1 MKSLAAASEEEVLKY
16 WQGLGY
22 YSRARNLHAAA
33 RSMKGGKFPGS
44 YEEVQAL
51 KGVGDYT
58 AAAICSLAYGMPY
71 AVVDGN
77 VYRVLARYFGIDAP
91 IDSGKGKKLFAG
103 LADEMLDKKRPA
115 EYNQAIM
122 DFGALQCVPR
132 DPACNVCPLAESC
145 AARAEGKVAQL
156 PVKQHKTQ
164 TVNRYFN
171 YLYVRMGEDILLHK
185 RTGDDI
191 WKNLYE
197 LPLIEADH
205 DMQETELLASGA
217 FRALF
222 AEGETP
228 LVRVMQRGVKHVLS
242 HRVIYAD
249 LSECYHALHQ
259 EAKSRQYLQKAY
271 ALRDSTFLEENMSQ
285 LSYFSAKYGMKEKEL
300 MITRLEQA
308 QLEERAKALER
319 RIFLGIVISA
329 LLFVLFLL
337 LYARQRQ
344 KVKIA
349 RLAQAAGEKEQQ
361 FLTLQKETERRLTQ
375 RYIEGL
381 ESERTR
387 IATELH
393 DDVCNSLLALS
404 MDVRTSEVA
413 ASGRLD
419 RQLDLLE
426 KARQRVRHISH
437 ELMPPVFQYATL
449 NEMLSDYV
457 NHLQKKGYT
466 DVCIH
471 QHGAMVRVLFRGFE
485 TEADARKKMQT
496 LQGIPDFQGAWIL
509 ELK

>member
-1 MKSLAAASEEEVLKY
+1 MNHIFTQTLQEWYAVNKRDLPWRHTQDPYLIWISEIILQQTRVAQGYDYFVRFVSRFPDVKSLAAASEEEVLKY

-33 RSMKGGKFPGS
+33 RSMKGGKFPGT
-44 YEEVQAL
+44 YEEVRAL

-77 VYRVLARYFGIDAP
+77 VYRVLARYFGIDTP
-91 IDSGKGKKLFAG
+91 IDSGKGKKLFTG

-115 EYNQAIM
+115 DYNQAIM

-164 TVNRYFN
+164 TANRYFN

-197 LPLIEADH
+197 LPLIEVDH

-242 HRVIYAD
+242 HRVIYANFYGVELPQNSRSFSGYTRIKIAD
-249 LSECYHALHQ
+249 LEN
-259 EAKSRQYLQKAY
+259 Y
-271 ALRDSTFLEENMSQ
+271 ALPRLVHAFLENQ
-285 LSYFSAKYGMKEKEL
+285 L
-300 MITRLEQA
+300 
-308 QLEERAKALER
+308 
-319 RIFLGIVISA
+319 
-329 LLFVLFLL
+329 
-337 LYARQRQ
+337 
-344 KVKIA
+344 
-349 RLAQAAGEKEQQ
+349 
-361 FLTLQKETERRLTQ
+361 
-375 RYIEGL
+375 
-381 ESERTR
+381 
-387 IATELH
+387 
-393 DDVCNSLLALS
+393 
-404 MDVRTSEVA
+404 
-413 ASGRLD
+413 
-419 RQLDLLE
+419 
-426 KARQRVRHISH
+426 
-437 ELMPPVFQYATL
+437 
-449 NEMLSDYV
+449 
-457 NHLQKKGYT
+457 
-466 DVCIH
+466 
-471 QHGAMVRVLFRGFE
+471 
-485 TEADARKKMQT
+485 
-496 LQGIPDFQGAWIL
+496 
-509 ELK
+509 

>member
-1 MKSLAAASEEEVLKY
+1 MNHIFTQTLQEWYAVNKRDLPWRHTQDPYLIWISEIILQQTRVAQGYDYFVRFVSRFPDVKSLAAASEEEVLKY

-242 HRVIYAD
+242 HRVIYANFYGVELLQNSRSFSGYTRIKIAD
-249 LSECYHALHQ
+249 LEN
-259 EAKSRQYLQKAY
+259 Y
-271 ALRDSTFLEENMSQ
+271 ALPRLVHAFLENQ
-285 LSYFSAKYGMKEKEL
+285 L
-300 MITRLEQA
+300 
-308 QLEERAKALER
+308 
-319 RIFLGIVISA
+319 
-329 LLFVLFLL
+329 
-337 LYARQRQ
+337 
-344 KVKIA
+344 
-349 RLAQAAGEKEQQ
+349 
-361 FLTLQKETERRLTQ
+361 
-375 RYIEGL
+375 
-381 ESERTR
+381 
-387 IATELH
+387 
-393 DDVCNSLLALS
+393 
-404 MDVRTSEVA
+404 
-413 ASGRLD
+413 
-419 RQLDLLE
+419 
-426 KARQRVRHISH
+426 
-437 ELMPPVFQYATL
+437 
-449 NEMLSDYV
+449 
-457 NHLQKKGYT
+457 
-466 DVCIH
+466 
-471 QHGAMVRVLFRGFE
+471 
-485 TEADARKKMQT
+485 
-496 LQGIPDFQGAWIL
+496 
-509 ELK
+509 

>member
-1 MKSLAAASEEEVLKY
+1 MNHIFTQTLQEWYAVNKRDLPWRHTQDPYLIWISEIILQQTRVAQGYDYFVRFVSRFPDVKSLAAASEEEVLKY

-164 TVNRYFN
+164 TANRYFN

-197 LPLIEADH
+197 LPLVESDTPW
-205 DMQETELLASGA
+205 TEEELYGSDKLQAWIVP
-217 FRALF
+217 R
-222 AEGETP
+222 ETP
-228 LVRVMQRGVKHVLS
+228 TFRCLQREIKHVLS
-242 HRVIYAD
+242 HRVIYA
-249 LSECYHALHQ
+249 
-259 EAKSRQYLQKAY
+259 
-271 ALRDSTFLEENMSQ
+271 TFYEVILPEDTHSFAGFERIKINELEE
-285 LSYFSAKYGMKEKEL
+285 YAVP
-300 MITRLEQA
+300 RLLHRFFEQF
-308 QLEERAKALER
+308 
-319 RIFLGIVISA
+319 IF
-329 LLFVLFLL
+329 
-337 LYARQRQ
+337 Q
-344 KVKIA
+344 
-349 RLAQAAGEKEQQ
+349 
-361 FLTLQKETERRLTQ
+361 
-375 RYIEGL
+375 
-381 ESERTR
+381 
-387 IATELH
+387 
-393 DDVCNSLLALS
+393 
-404 MDVRTSEVA
+404 
-413 ASGRLD
+413 
-419 RQLDLLE
+419 
-426 KARQRVRHISH
+426 
-437 ELMPPVFQYATL
+437 P
-449 NEMLSDYV
+449 
-457 NHLQKKGYT
+457 
-466 DVCIH
+466 
-471 QHGAMVRVLFRGFE
+471 
-485 TEADARKKMQT
+485 
-496 LQGIPDFQGAWIL
+496 
-509 ELK
+509 